1 MSGGSGL
8 RRFVAGADPSGN
20 VGAGAD
26 AARAQVRAQEGT
38 ADANATAAALHEHP
52 ETADANATAAALH
65 EHPETADA
73 NATAAALHEHPETA
87 DARATLEAALGRP
100 LESVGQPAA
109 GTGTDEIEKCELC
122 STVVPAEHG
131 HLADLETSSLMCA
144 CRACYLLF
152 TRSEAVRGRYRAI
165 PDRYLTDPEHPISTA
180 DWEALEIPV
189 GLAFFLNDSRT
200 GHVTGFYPSPAGAT
214 ECRLDLQAWNE
225 LASTHPLLTAA
236 EPDVEAILVSRP
248 DPRAQTRTVDSF
260 IVPIDACYEL
270 AGRMRLYWRGFDGGS
285 EAKASI
291 TEFLDKVQSRA
302 RVLSQGA

>member
-1 MSGGSGL
+1 MSSPSGL
-8 RRFVAGADPSGN
+8 RRFVSGSADPP
-20 VGAGAD
+20 AAPPAD
-26 AARAQVRAQEGT
+26 T
-38 ADANATAAALHEHP
+38 SDP
-52 ETADANATAAALH
+52 
-65 EHPETADA
+65 
-73 NATAAALHEHPETA
+73 
-87 DARATLEAALGRP
+87 RATLSAAIGREIQP
-100 LESVGQPAA
+100 GPTRAGQ
-109 GTGTDEIEKCELC
+109 DQEIEHCELC
-122 STVVPAEHG
+122 SAVVPAEHG

-165 PDRYLTDPEHPISTA
+165 PDRYLTDPRHPISTA

-214 ECRLDLQAWNE
+214 ECRLDLQAWDE
-225 LASTHPLLTAA
+225 LAATHPLLAAA
-236 EPDVEAILVSRP
+236 EPDVEAILISRP

-285 EAKASI
+285 EARASI
-291 TEFLDKVQSRA
+291 AEFLDKVQAQA
-302 RVLSQGA
+302 RVLNQGA

>member
-8 RRFVAGADPSGN
+8 RRFVAGAETSQKP
-20 VGAGAD
+20 GAGP
-26 AARAQVRAQEGT
+26 AQVQA
-38 ADANATAAALHEHP
+38 
-52 ETADANATAAALH
+52 ETT
-65 EHPETADA
+65 
-73 NATAAALHEHPETA
+73 
-87 DARATLEAALGRP
+87 DARATLEAAIGRP
-100 LESVGQPAA
+100 LDPTEQISSGAEEV
-109 GTGTDEIEKCELC
+109 EKCELC

-131 HLADLETSSLMCA
+131 HLADLESSSLMCA

-152 TRSEAVRGRYRAI
+152 TRSEAASTRSEAIRGRYRAI

-225 LASTHPLLTAA
+225 LAATHPLLAAA
-236 EPDVEAILVSRP
+236 EPDVEAILISRT
-248 DPRAQTRTVDSF
+248 DPRAETGTVDSF

-285 EAKASI
+285 EAKDSI
-291 TEFLDKVQSRA
+291 AEFLDKVTSRSRLLTQTA
-302 RVLSQGA
+302 KSQGA